1 MMYRCLQRRSPV
13 EGHLVVV
20 PMLIL
25 KKQHILDNFSTLP
38 KVDDLCN
45 RHILYLYITSGEC
58 SRAKTERQLR
68 AHFPS
73 IYAEQGSNTLNN
85 AIKRTVSQTI
95 DNKLKKLSDSNEFIT
110 FSSICSQKF
119 YLHIDISQEIQ
130 PSTSHTSTEQPTAHC
145 CHQILCSFKTTNQE
159 QLFGFER

>member
-1 MMYRCLQRRSPV
+1 MKGNYFAFQVEFNLSQTCQLCISIELLYISEKYCFFFMMYRCLQRRSPV

-95 DNKLKKLSDSNEFIT
+95 DNKLKKT
-110 FSSICSQKF
+110 Q
-119 YLHIDISQEIQ
+119 
-130 PSTSHTSTEQPTAHC
+130 
-145 CHQILCSFKTTNQE
+145 
-159 QLFGFER
+159 